1 MTQTPRP
8 SAWPSPDSAEQRTV
22 AALRLVLA
30 ASALGVVWIDPTQ
43 PASQA
48 GHAYLA
54 LCLYTT
60 YSAAFYAATL
70 LESAPAAA
78 LRPFEPWIDVA
89 WYLALVALTGGASSL
104 FFVLFFFPILVA
116 SFRSGFAVGMGLT
129 AVSTLVF
136 LAVAGAVSRGGA
148 DIEWNRFLLRPV
160 YLLGLG
166 WVISQRGGFETLL
179 KRRLALLKEIGRL
192 SNPRLGTDRTLGS
205 SLERLRRFYDAD
217 DCLLITSGRADEG
230 ARIRRAARDAPERS
244 QREDPL
250 PADLAGTLLALPAQH
265 ALVYQGP
272 GRRPSWRAPG
282 QQFDVARGEPV
293 PLDRALLERLAEWF
307 AAGSFVSVP
316 VLGHGRSVG
325 RLYVSGPSAR
335 LRPDDVSFLLQVVDQ
350 LLPILENVRLVDR
363 LAASAAEE
371 ERQKIA
377 RDVHD
382 SIIQPYIGLQIG
394 LSALHN
400 RLAAGEATP
409 GGESS
414 LRPVAEQVARL
425 LAVTDSGIADLR
437 RFVARLRG
445 GAASEKGFVAI
456 LESFARRFS
465 ELTDIAVQVEAAD
478 GLHINDRL
486 AAEVFQMAAEGLSN
500 VRRHT
505 EAKRAWIQLS
515 EADGAL
521 RLAIENDGPRAA
533 PSFRPRSLAGR
544 AESLQG
550 WTTVEGRPDGGT
562 RVLVTIPL

>member
-48 GHAYLA
+48 GQAYLA
-54 LCLYTT
+54 LCLYTA
-60 YSAAFYAATL
+60 YAAAFYGATL
-70 LESAPAAA
+70 LESAPVSA

-89 WYLALVALTGGASSL
+89 WYLALVAWTGGASSL

-116 SFRSGFAVGMGLT
+116 SFRSGFAVGMGVT
-129 AVSTLVF
+129 VASTVAF
-136 LAVAGAVSRGGA
+136 LGVAGAVSRGGA
-148 DIEWNRFLLRPV
+148 DVEWNRFLLRPV

-230 ARIRRAARDAPERS
+230 ARIRRAVRDAPERS

-250 PADLAGTLLALPAQH
+250 PAELAGTLLALPAQH

-293 PLDRALLERLAEWF
+293 LLDRALLERLAEWF
-307 AAGSFVSVP
+307 AAGCFVSVP
-316 VLGHGRSVG
+316 VIGHGRSVG
-325 RLYVSGPSAR
+325 RLYVSGPAAR

-350 LLPILENVRLVDR
+350 LLPILENVQLVDR

-394 LSALHN
+394 LSALQN
-400 RLAAGEATP
+400 RLAAGEATQA
-409 GGESS
+409 GES
-414 LRPVAEQVARL
+414 LRLVGEQVARL

-478 GLHINDRL
+478 DLHINDRL

-505 EAKRAWIQLS
+505 EAKRAWIRLS

-521 RLAIENDGPRAA
+521 RLAIENDGSRAA

-550 WTTVEGRPDGGT
+550 WTTVEGLPDGGT